1 MRTRMTTAQ
10 EAIPQAGSLVELRGQ
25 RWVGGEGP
33 VPGSQG
39 STLLTLQSVED
50 GRYGESLPVIWEVE
64 PGRRILP
71 RRSLPEVIKDG
82 FDPPERLAAFLDA
95 VRWSAATSAEV
106 NALQA
111 PLRSGVT
118 IEPYQLEPV
127 ARAIEA
133 PRVNLLLADD
143 VGLGKT
149 IEAGL
154 VALELLL
161 RHRAKRIMVVCPPGL
176 MLKWQD
182 EMAEKF
188 GLNFTIVDS
197 AQLNQ

>member
-1 MRTRMTTAQ
+1 MATTAQ
-10 EAIPQAGSLVELRGQ
+10 VAEKSVPRDGSLVEVPGQ
-25 RWVGGEGP
+25 RWVMSDST
-33 VPGSQG
+33 PGSDG

-71 RRSLPEVIKDG
+71 VGSLPEVTPAG

-95 VRWSAATSAEV
+95 VRWSAATSADV
-106 NALQA
+106 KTLQA

-118 IEPYQLEPV
+118 VEEYQLEPV

-154 VALELLL
+154 VALEHL
-161 RHRAKRIMVVCPPGL
+161 HRYAAARA
-176 MLKWQD
+176 D
-182 EMAEKF
+182 R
-188 GLNFTIVDS
+188 
-197 AQLNQ
+197 